1 MIELKEHVGEGHKI
15 YEIKCVKCGNKILE
29 YEVVYIDRS
38 LVFADTYTV
47 TLREVIC
54 PHCKYKYEE
63 IGIT

>member
-1 MIELKEHVGEGHKI
+1 MIELKKHVREGHRI
-15 YEIKCVKCGNKILE
+15 YEIKCVKCGKKILE

-47 TLREVIC
+47 TLKEVIC
-54 PHCKYKYEE
+54 PHCGYEYKE

>member
-1 MIELKEHVGEGHKI
+1 MIELKESKEGYKV

-47 TLREVIC
+47 TLKEVIC